1 MTQPTEARNDQQPAA
16 KSDNTRHAREQ
27 AAEYDS
33 PFASTELKLDDGTVI
48 MVPPDPRLRLLDD
61 DALIALDRLNLEIE
75 SYDRHPDIFIPEQK
89 IKDRAGNEITL
100 PSETRPGALKE
111 PHRKTDPETGQQILL
126 DPPYTVQVVQIALG
140 PEEYARLRAGT
151 INGRRGSCADVNRIW
166 NEQGAALVK
175 RQAADSKS
183 DGSPGVLE
191 GISPS
196 DSE

>member
-1 MTQPTEARNDQQPAA
+1 MTQPTEAPNDQQPA

-48 MVPPDPRLRLLDD
+48 VVPPDPRLRLLDD
-61 DALIALDRLNLEIE
+61 DALAALDRLNLEIE

-89 IKDRAGNEITL
+89 IKDRVGNEITL

-111 PHRKTDPETGQQILL
+111 PHRKTDETGQQILL

-140 PEEYARLRAGT
+140 QEDYARLRAGK
-151 INGRRGSCADVNRIW
+151 INGRRGSAADVNRIW

>member
-1 MTQPTEARNDQQPAA
+1 MTQPTEARNDQQPA
-16 KSDNTRHAREQ
+16 KSDDARHAREQ

-140 PEEYARLRAGT
+140 PEDYARLRAGT

-166 NEQGAALVK
+166 NEQGTALVK

-191 GISPS
+191 GISPP

>member
-1 MTQPTEARNDQQPAA
+1 MTQPTEARNDQQPA

-27 AAEYDS
+27 ASEYDS

-48 MVPPDPRLRLLDD
+48 VVPPDPRLRLLDD

-111 PHRKTDPETGQQILL
+111 PHRKTDPEGQQILL

-140 PEEYARLRAGT
+140 PEDYARLRAGT
-151 INGRRGSCADVNRIW
+151 INGRRGSAAHVNRIW

-191 GISPS
+191 GISPP